1 MDLTGKVAIITGSS
15 RGIGNAVARKLAVAG
30 ATTVVN
36 GITDASRVEQAAAEI
51 REMGCECTGIQAD
64 IGLAE
69 GVSKLVDTATD
80 TYGRIDIL
88 VNNAGITRDGLILRM
103 SEDDW
108 DTVIRINLKSVFLC
122 SKAALRPMI
131 RQRWGRIINMSSIVG
146 IAGNAGQTSYSAS
159 KAGII
164 GFTRALAREVGS
176 RGITVN
182 AIAPGYIRTGMTQE
196 LESDTADQLKSR
208 IALGAPGTPDNVADA
223 VAFLCSDEASYIT
236 GHILNVDGGM
246 GGI

>member
-64 IGLAE
+64 IGSAE
-69 GVSKLVDTATD
+69 GVSKLVDTTTD

-146 IAGNAGQTSYSAS
+146 IAGNAGQT
-159 KAGII
+159 KP
-164 GFTRALAREVGS
+164 V
-176 RGITVN
+176 
-182 AIAPGYIRTGMTQE
+182 
-196 LESDTADQLKSR
+196 
-208 IALGAPGTPDNVADA
+208 
-223 VAFLCSDEASYIT
+223 
-236 GHILNVDGGM
+236 
-246 GGI
+246 